1 MPMPRI
7 HPSAVVEP
15 TVELADDVQVGPA
28 CVLTGSVKL
37 GPGVRLIGH
46 ATICG
51 EFGPVEIG
59 AGTTIYPGACVGFGG
74 QDAKF
79 KPGMASAGV
88 RIGAGVTL
96 REHATVHAAT
106 KPDRPTTVGDRV
118 YMMVASHVGHD
129 ATVDRD
135 VTMVNAVALGGHAH
149 VAERAILGGS
159 VVVHQFGRVGRMAF
173 ISGGSAFSCDVPPY
187 CVGAGRNSLTG
198 INLVGLRRAG
208 VPRDQITTV
217 RRAFREVFRRNLT
230 KPESLAR
237 LAELGAD
244 CPPVLE
250 MRDFVASSQ
259 RTIAPY
265 RNLGR
270 ASPTAAPSEAAEV

>member
-1 MPMPRI
+1 MPRI

-15 TVELADDVQVGPA
+15 SVELSDDVQIGPG
-28 CVLTGSVKL
+28 CVVTGAVKL
-37 GPGVRLIGH
+37 GSGVRLIGH

-51 EFGPVEIG
+51 ELGPVEVG
-59 AGTTIYPGACVGFGG
+59 AGTTVYPGACVGFGG

-96 REHATVHAAT
+96 RESATVHAAT

-118 YMMVASHVGHD
+118 YMMVSSHVGHD
-129 ATVDRD
+129 ATVEND

-173 ISGGSAFSCDVPPY
+173 ISGGSAFSSDVPPF
-187 CVGAGRNSLTG
+187 CVGAGRNNLTG
-198 INLVGLRRAG
+198 VNLVGLRRAG
-208 VPRDQITTV
+208 VPREHITLV
-217 RRAFREVFRRNLT
+217 RQAFRDVFRRNLM
-230 KPESLAR
+230 KSEALAR
-237 LAELGAD
+237 LAELGVQ
-244 CPPVLE
+244 CPLVLE
-250 MRDFVASSQ
+250 MRDFVATGK

-270 ASPTAAPSEAAEV
+270 ASGVAAPAEAAEV